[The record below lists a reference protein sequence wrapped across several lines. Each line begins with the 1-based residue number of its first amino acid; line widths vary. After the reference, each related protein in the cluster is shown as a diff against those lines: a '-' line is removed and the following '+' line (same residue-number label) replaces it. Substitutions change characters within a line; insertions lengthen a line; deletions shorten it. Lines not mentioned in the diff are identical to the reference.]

1 MFLLSPFYKGR
12 ILTVFIAANG
22 FFINFAESIADT
34 HLTGSSD
41 SNGEIKSFYKT
52 TNMGRNKYSEK
63 EIKEIGKLLRLK
75 NSANRAKQKEIRHTL
90 RTEFEFNIS
99 DFNEPGKAF
108 GDNEL
113 NEAIKRG
120 AIRILDEATIEA
132 MKEKRARDKAKDEK
146 EKQQQ
151 AIEAGEQTDWQQAM
165 KEWKEWKEEKDGEK

>member
-1 MFLLSPFYKGR
+1 
-12 ILTVFIAANG
+12 
-22 FFINFAESIADT
+22 
-34 HLTGSSD
+34 
-41 SNGEIKSFYKT
+41 
-52 TNMGRNKYSEK
+52 MGRNKYSAG

-75 NSANRAKQKEIRHTL
+75 NAGNRLQQKLIRHDL
-90 RTEFEFNIS
+90 RVDYEFNIS

-113 NEAIKRG
+113 NEALKRG

-165 KEWKEWKEEKDGEK
+165 KEWTEWKKGKDGEK